1 MATTTD
7 DKYLSFAGL
16 KVLWE
21 KIKDLVTK
29 KTTIAAASD
38 ITALFP
44 ATTTEEGG
52 N

>member
-1 MATTTD
+1 MATTND

-16 KVLWE
+16 KVLW
-21 KIKDLVTK
+21 KRITDLVTN
-29 KTTIAAASD
+29 KTTIAADTD

-44 ATTTEEGG
+44 AKQTGEEG

>member
-16 KVLWE
+16 KVLWG

-29 KTTIAAASD
+29 KTTIAETSD
-38 ITALFP
+38 IMALFTVKP
-44 ATTTEEGG
+44 TGGEG